1 MSKKK
6 FRWSLSATTITFSI
20 GTKVFAYKKNHPNYK
35 KAMDLIKADKIDEL
49 ESLIADPFKASKG
62 LFSAIGDRVYMKG
75 FKDPLPKKFGH
86 VIYDFYKSKKNIK
99 PLINFWR
106 NLAQNPL
113 ETAKESLFDFIAH
126 NDMAI
131 TPDGCFIA
139 YKKVTRQMSKKG
151 KSKRKFV
158 DSHTKTIDNSVG
170 KVVKMARKDV
180 DANIHQTCSRG
191 LHVAAWSYAATYDGD
206 VLVCVK
212 VNPKNVVAVPSD
224 YNRQKMRVC
233 EYKVCKVVSKPYEG
247 YYIQTDDKE
256 EFDGMTSKEIIAFVR
271 RKTGKRIRL
280 NPKNKKAVL
289 REAKRILEG
298 K

>member
-6 FRWSLSATTITFSI
+6 FRWSLSATTVTFSL
-20 GTKVFAYKKNHPNYK
+20 GTKIFSYKKGHENYK
-35 KAMDLIKADKIDEL
+35 RALELIKADKIDEL
-49 ESLIADPFKASKG
+49 ESLVADPFKKTKG
-62 LFSAIGDRVYMKG
+62 LFSVINDRIYMKG
-75 FKDPLPKKFGH
+75 HKDPLPKNFGH
-86 VIYDFYKSKKNIK
+86 IIFDFFKQKKNIK

-106 NLAQNPL
+106 NLAKNPSV
-113 ETAKESLFDFIAH
+113 TAKESLFDFIAH
-126 NDMAI
+126 NKMVI

-139 YKKVTRQMSKKG
+139 YKKVTRQVTKKG
-151 KSKRKFV
+151 VSKRKFL
-158 DSHTKTIDNSVG
+158 DSHSKTIDNSVG
-170 KVVKMARKDV
+170 RIVKMDRSKV
-180 DANIHQTCSRG
+180 DPNNHQTCSTG
-191 LHVAAWSYAATYDGD
+191 LHVAAWSYAHQFDGD
-206 VLVCVK
+206 VIVCVK
-212 VNPKNVVAVPSD
+212 VNPKDVVAVPVD

-233 EYKVCKVVSKPYEG
+233 EYKVCKVVTAPYQG
-247 YYIQTDDKE
+247 FYIQTDDKE